1 MKVRLIKACASP
13 SAEKEKPPPE
23 EFEIVDTLR
32 AWVLQFK
39 SDKANRPRL
48 DLPES
53 NDTKKTKAPLA
64 GA

>member
-1 MKVRLIKACASP
+1 MKVRLIKAGASR
-13 SAEKEKPPPE
+13 SAEQEKPPPE
-23 EFEIVDTLR
+23 EFEIADTLR
-32 AWVLQFK
+32 SWVHQFK

-53 NDTKKTKAPLA
+53 NDTAKTKAPLA